1 MQYSSQFHLQ
11 PGAGNSEEHEV
22 RASEE
27 RKLGGEGE
35 LEGGLEGGREIKVDK
50 GGQEGVEGG
59 KDKMEERDGM
69 TKRWEDREMGWE
81 AAGGEGGIE
90 FTKEKGNP
98 FFAFCSNMFSAIFTI
113 LIPIWNCKDKLA
125 GNT

>member
-11 PGAGNSEEHEV
+11 PRAGDSEEHEV

-27 RKLGGEGE
+27 RELGGEGE

-69 TKRWEDREMGWE
+69 TKRWEDRVMMGWE

-90 FTKEKGNP
+90 FTKDKGNP
-98 FFAFCSNMFSAIFTI
+98 FLLLSAVIYFLRFSLFQFPFGIAKT
-113 LIPIWNCKDKLA
+113 N
-125 GNT
+125 